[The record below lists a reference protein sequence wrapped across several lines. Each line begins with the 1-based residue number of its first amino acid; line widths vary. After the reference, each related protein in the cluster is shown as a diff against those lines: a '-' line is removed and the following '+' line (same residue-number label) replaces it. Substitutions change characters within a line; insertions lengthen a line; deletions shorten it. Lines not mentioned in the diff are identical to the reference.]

1 MSRNARRRSV
11 ITLTLAAAALTAA
24 AYGLFHPVCIAID
37 AESLAAF
44 SPPIEQRRDT
54 TFYGAPLFQR
64 SGDQW
69 YQCKT
74 WLSRQFF
81 F

>member
-1 MSRNARRRSV
+1 MSRSARRRSL
-11 ITLTLAAAALTAA
+11 ITLILAAAALTAA
-24 AYGLFHPVCIAID
+24 AYGLFRPVCVAID
-37 AESLAAF
+37 EETLAAF
-44 SPPIEQRRDT
+44 SPPIEQRRET
-54 TFYGAPLFQR
+54 TFYGAPVFQH
-64 SGDQW
+64 SGGQW